1 MKRTTEG
8 GAESID
14 EISHKYLGV
23 PYPNFSGK
31 PEVRVVI
38 TIAADKVSPPAR
50 D

>member
-1 MKRTTEG
+1 MTDCITPTVLLRAAYTPTPV
-8 GAESID
+8 A
-14 EISHKYLGV
+14 
-23 PYPNFSGK
+23 FTGK